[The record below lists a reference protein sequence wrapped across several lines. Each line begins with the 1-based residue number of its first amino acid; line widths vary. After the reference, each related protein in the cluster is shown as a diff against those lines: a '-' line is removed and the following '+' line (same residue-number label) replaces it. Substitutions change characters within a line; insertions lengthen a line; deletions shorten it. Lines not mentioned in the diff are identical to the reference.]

1 MVENLNF
8 RFGLNFWFTVS
19 SCIISC
25 IISMDDE
32 SAFGFLTSQNHT
44 FIEMSTDRH
53 QIPRPVSND
62 LSHKT
67 RPAPTTATLIYQQKM
82 SLVTDSTVKMQQNS
96 SLILNHFVLYKT
108 WQKTNRLLL
117 HFTCIWRDRLSCGL
131 PPDTLATKFPGRSYR
146 KHSRIAIFPKELVIH
161 QS

>member
-62 LSHKT
+62 LSRKT
-67 RPAPTTATLIYQQKM
+67 RPAPTTATLIYQQNK
-82 SLVTDSTVKMQQNS
+82 SLVTDSTVKMKQNF

-108 WQKTNRLLL
+108 WQNSEDQQIIAAFHL
-117 HFTCIWRDRLSCGL
+117 HLKGPALVWFTALHTCYKISWSVLRTGSIQESPSFQRN
-131 PPDTLATKFPGRSYR
+131 
-146 KHSRIAIFPKELVIH
+146 
-161 QS
+161 